1 MLTLVAPVAA
11 LLVAQVADPSAGAGD
26 ASAPADRIRITLPAD
41 RAALLGEGTA
51 TGRMLL
57 LLCADAQVGPNA
69 RPIDAPFFR
78 APQPMFSVAVERLVP
93 GKPIELGP
101 DALAFP
107 VPVAELDG
115 TWRVQAVFDRSTDEP
130 GPAAPGNLV
139 SLVQAVTFDR
149 GANDDLSLELTDV
162 LEAEPLPAAPNLRW
176 FELRSELLSA
186 ALGRPVVMR
195 AGVALPPGWEDP
207 DHRRRMFPAVYVVP
221 GFGGRH
227 TGADTFARMLRAPG
241 SAQVVAQAVWIV
253 LDPEGPLGHHGF
265 VDSAANGPRAR
276 ALVEEFLPALER
288 QFRLVRRPEARLVTG
303 HSSGGWS
310 ALWLQLTHPETF
322 GACFASAPDPVDFSR
337 FQTSDLYRDA
347 SLFTA
352 ADGRERPSYREF
364 IMDAAERTRM
374 TVRQEASMERV
385 LGPERTSGQQ
395 WDAWSAWWSAVDP
408 ATRRPRPMFDVVTGE
423 IDRTVVES
431 QWSRHDIRRMVERDP
446 DTFVPILRARVRL
459 LCGARDGFFLE
470 RAVEGLRDAVDALVR
485 ARAASP
491 RPFAAG
497 PGYIEVVP
505 GQTHDTMAAAA
516 LMRWHA
522 EMRAHLSAHGLD

>member
-1 MLTLVAPVAA
+1 MLMLVAPVAA

-352 ADGRERPSYREF
+352 ADGRDRPSYREF

-505 GQTHDTMAAAA
+505 GQTHDTMADAA